1 MKKKLLLIVL
11 SVAVAA
17 FTASVAAAGGP
28 ANEPGADQG
37 PKGQPV
43 VVKGKIAHMERLG
56 GYYVKCQDPP
66 GDLMIENQNPAL
78 LEKLLKNGKTV
89 TIKGRFR
96 IGADFLFIE
105 KIDGQAYRGK

>member
-1 MKKKLLLIVL
+1 MKTKLFLIVL
-11 SVAVAA
+11 CLACAA
-17 FTASVAAAGGP
+17 FTTGYALAGGP
-28 ANEPGADQG
+28 ANAPGASQS
-37 PKGQPV
+37 PKGQLV

-56 GYYVKCQDPP
+56 GYYVNCQDPP